1 MKQFFAFSNL
11 GLIYSVKKS
20 RDEWKL
26 TSPEQPLSK
35 FRVLDTAAS
44 WEQNA
49 KALRRQDGWSLMVCT
64 WLGLLSAQRIHTIST
79 SRQCTLETTAH
90 GWGFAMCCIKNS
102 YFSHGAGSGH
112 NFFRKRTASSA
123 LSELRLFRQN
133 VFGLNIRRSRFNLK
147 RFSLETATC
156 SLGIKRDNILEMK
169 FVLFLIISSQPYDP
183 IISYENSNRE
193 IMSPVRN
200 GSEFAWRNSG

>member
-1 MKQFFAFSNL
+1 
-11 GLIYSVKKS
+11 
-20 RDEWKL
+20 
-26 TSPEQPLSK
+26 
-35 FRVLDTAAS
+35 
-44 WEQNA
+44 
-49 KALRRQDGWSLMVCT
+49 
-64 WLGLLSAQRIHTIST
+64 
-79 SRQCTLETTAH
+79 
-90 GWGFAMCCIKNS
+90 MCCIRNS

-156 SLGIKRDNILEMK
+156 SRGIKRDNILEMK

-183 IISYENSNRE
+183 IISYEIVIVRSCLQFEMEANSLDAIRD
-193 IMSPVRN
+193 SRLK
-200 GSEFAWRNSG
+200 